1 MPKIT
6 DFPAALLYAINT
18 AVALAVSFG
27 LDWSDTQVAAVSTI
41 ATALLAGAA
50 ALSVRPIAI
59 GMFGAAAATALTA
72 AAAFGFDWTPEQ
84 IGLTVAAISIVLG
97 FLTHQSVS
105 PPGGELDRPVVRSGL
120 HS

>member
-27 LDWSDTQVAAVSTI
+27 LSWSDTQVAAVSTI
-41 ATALLAGAA
+41 ATAVFGGVA
-50 ALSVRPIAI
+50 ALMVRPVAI
-59 GMFGAAAATALTA
+59 GMFGAAAATALSA
-72 AAAFGFDWTPEQ
+72 AAAFGFSWTPNQ
-84 IGLTVAAISIVLG
+84 IGLAVAAISIVLG

-105 PPGGELDRPVVRSGL
+105 PPGGDLDKPVTPVSI
-120 HS
+120 SS

>member
-6 DFPAALLYAINT
+6 DFPAAALYALNT
-18 AVALAVSFG
+18 AVALFVSFG
-27 LDWSDTQVAAVSTI
+27 LPLSDDMVAAVSTI
-41 ATALLAGAA
+41 ATAIFAGYA
-50 ALSVRPIAI
+50 ALVVRPVAI

-72 AAAFGFDWTPEQ
+72 AAAFGLDLTTDQ

-105 PPGGELDRPVVRSGL
+105 PVGGELDRPVIRGNVL
-120 HS
+120 P